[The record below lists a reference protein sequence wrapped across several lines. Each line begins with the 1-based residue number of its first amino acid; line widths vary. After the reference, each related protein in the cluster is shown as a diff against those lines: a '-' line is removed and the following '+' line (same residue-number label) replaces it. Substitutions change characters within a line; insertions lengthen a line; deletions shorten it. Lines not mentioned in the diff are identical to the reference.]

1 MLNKLKNFFQSSR
14 PRHPER
20 SRRISDECQTSHTR
34 EILHSVQN
42 DKQKAPQNSL
52 TCPAC
57 LSQNFTRRGFRK
69 KKREKIQLYQCKDCQ
84 KTFTHQ
90 LTKGKHYPL
99 PAMLEALSLYH
110 LGHSFQSA
118 CNIINRNSIRHS
130 GKSSHLDASR
140 IDSGQ
145 ARMTLHPTTLSN
157 WVNQYQD
164 LCRFS
169 RLRPYALKRYQPK
182 HFTVY
187 ATLAHRQLYRYRF
200 HRAKCHLIIQE
211 DVKHKNF
218 TPLQEFLELVP
229 SETPHQYFQDG
240 LRASESPLVF
250 SKTQMIVRPKTNL
263 ANQLAQF
270 VLQSVKD
277 RRARH
282 DAIQKFMLYND
293 SVTVATEVPVYITK
307 SDLLHLQTQLGFEI
321 GTKGATLKG
330 DSPDAGES
338 GPLGYQAE
346 GGSFPYKNLP
356 RLITGH
362 IDILQIR
369 NGQVHILD
377 YKPNAA
383 KEKPIEQLTLYAMAL
398 SRLTGLR
405 MFEFK
410 CAWFDEKDYFEFYP
424 LHVVHKPKGR
434 RRRKNVYTKAGVYSI
449 NQDPKKLVVPMPIL
463 FLVADLLI
471 QSLVPLLTSYQFHV

>member
-14 PRHPER
+14 SRPPETDAKGQ
-20 SRRISDECQTSHTR
+20 SNIGTG
-34 EILHSVQN
+34 
-42 DKQKAPQNSL
+42 APPQNSL
-52 TCPAC
+52 CCPAC
-57 LSQNFTRRGFRK
+57 LSQNFVRRGFRK

-90 LTKGKHYPL
+90 LTHGKHYPL

-118 CNIINRNSIRHS
+118 SNILNQ
-130 GKSSHLDASR
+130 KLDYN
-140 IDSGQ
+140 I
-145 ARMTLHPTTLSN
+145 HPTSISN
-157 WVNQYQD
+157 WVTEYQD
-164 LCRFS
+164 ICRFS
-169 RLRPYALKRYQPK
+169 RLRPYALKRYDPK
-182 HFTVY
+182 HFTIT
-187 ATLAHRQLYRYRF
+187 ATLAHRQLYQYRF
-200 HRAKCHLIIQE
+200 HRAKCNLIIRE
-211 DVKHKNF
+211 DIKHRNF
-218 TPLQEFLELVP
+218 APLEEFLEMVP
-229 SETPHQYFQDG
+229 SETPHQYFQDS
-240 LRASESPLVF
+240 LRASESPLIF
-250 SKTQMIVRPKTNL
+250 SKTQMIVRPKHNL
-263 ANQLAQF
+263 ANQLAEF

-277 RRARH
+277 RKARH
-282 DAIQKFMLYND
+282 NAIQKFMLYND
-293 SVTVATEVPVYITK
+293 SVTVATEVPVYITD

-321 GTKGATLKG
+321 GVKGATLKG
-330 DSPDAGES
+330 DSPDNGES
-338 GPLGYQAE
+338 GPLGHRAE

-405 MFEFK
+405 MYEFK

-434 RRRKNVYTKAGVYSI
+434 RRRKNVYTKSGTFAI
-449 NQDPKKLVVPMPIL
+449 NQDPVG
-463 FLVADLLI
+463 AG
-471 QSLVPLLTSYQFHV
+471 LVPAPLSTNKNHV

>member
-1 MLNKLKNFFQSSR
+1 MSTKVKKTTKMLNKLTVPLQKLLR
-14 PRHPER
+14 PFGLR
-20 SRRISDECQTSHTR
+20 SPVPSGPISTS
-34 EILHSVQN
+34 
-42 DKQKAPQNSL
+42 DKIGTGTAKAPLGSPKPSAKAPQNTL

-57 LSQNFTRRGFRK
+57 LSQNFVRRGFRK

-90 LTKGKHYPL
+90 LTHGKHYPL

-110 LGHSFQSA
+110 LGHSCASA
-118 CNIINRNSIRHS
+118 CRILNQKLDYNI
-130 GKSSHLDASR
+130 
-140 IDSGQ
+140 
-145 ARMTLHPTTLSN
+145 HPTSVSN
-157 WVNQYQD
+157 WITEFQD
-164 LCRFS
+164 ICRFS
-169 RLRPYALKRYQPK
+169 RLRPYALKRYHPK
-182 HFTVY
+182 YFTVT

-200 HRAKCHLIIQE
+200 HRAKCNLIIRE
-211 DVKHKNF
+211 DIKHRNF
-218 TPLQEFLELVP
+218 GPLEEFLEMVP

-250 SKTQMIVRPKTNL
+250 SKTQMIVRPKHNL
-263 ANQLAQF
+263 ANQLAEF
-270 VLQSVKD
+270 VLQSVKE
-277 RRARH
+277 RKARH

-307 SDLLHLQTQLGFEI
+307 DDLLHLQTQLGFEMGTAAKGRSKI
-321 GTKGATLKG
+321 GTGTPK
-330 DSPDAGES
+330 
-338 GPLGYQAE
+338 
-346 GGSFPYKNLP
+346 
-356 RLITGH
+356 LITGH

-405 MFEFK
+405 MYEFK

-434 RRRKNVYTKAGVYSI
+434 RRRKNVYTKSGTFAI
-449 NQDPKKLVVPMPIL
+449 NQDPKKLVVSI
-463 FLVADLLI
+463 AK
-471 QSLVPLLTSYQFHV
+471 

>member
-1 MLNKLKNFFQSSR
+1 MLNKLTVPLQKLLR
-14 PRHPER
+14 PFGLR
-20 SRRISDECQTSHTR
+20 SPVPSEPISTS
-34 EILHSVQN
+34 
-42 DKQKAPQNSL
+42 DKIGTGTAKAPLGSPKPSAKAPQNTL

-57 LSQNFTRRGFRK
+57 LSQNFVRRGFRK

-90 LTKGKHYPL
+90 LTHGKHYPL

-110 LGHSFQSA
+110 LGHSCASA
-118 CNIINRNSIRHS
+118 CRVL
-130 GKSSHLDASR
+130 KSK
-140 IDSGQ
+140 
-145 ARMTLHPTTLSN
+145 TNYNLHPTTLSN
-157 WVNQYQD
+157 WLKEFQHI
-164 LCRFS
+164 CRFS
-169 RLRPYALKRYQPK
+169 RLRPYALKRYHPK
-182 HFTVY
+182 YFTVT

-200 HRAKCHLIIQE
+200 HRAKCNLIIRE
-211 DVKHKNF
+211 DIKHRNF
-218 TPLQEFLELVP
+218 GPLEEFLEMVP

-250 SKTQMIVRPKTNL
+250 SKTQMIVRPKHNL
-263 ANQLAQF
+263 ANQLAEF

-277 RRARH
+277 RKARH

-307 SDLLHLQTQLGFEI
+307 DDLLHLQTQLGFQI
-321 GTKGATLKG
+321 FTKPSLTSPTPSVIPAPSSVIPSVVEESLSPSRHSG
-330 DSPDAGES
+330 DES
-338 GPLGYQAE
+338 ARTPESDSGQARMT
-346 GGSFPYKNLP
+346 NQADLP
-356 RLITGH
+356 KLITGH

-405 MFEFK
+405 MYEFK

-434 RRRKNVYTKAGVYSI
+434 RRRKNVYTKSGTFSI
-449 NQDPKKLVVPMPIL
+449 NQDPKKLVVSI
-463 FLVADLLI
+463 AK
-471 QSLVPLLTSYQFHV
+471 